1 MIKEKEKQA
10 KLSIALKKNLKKR
23 KLFQKKIKS
32 KKMILNDKQIKKL
45 AEEEDMINPFV
56 KESIAQ
62 GISHGLN
69 SFGFDLRC
77 GDEFK
82 IFTNIKGAIADP
94 KNFTEDNFVTIKGES
109 SILIPPNSFALA
121 SSLEYF
127 KMPRNV
133 TGLVTA
139 KSSYARC
146 GLGTPPTVLEAGWHG
161 NLVLEFSNH
170 TSNRI
175 RLYANSGA
183 AQILFFQGEQPE
195 ISYADRKGKYQGQ
208 TGITLA
214 KAK

>member
-1 MIKEKEKQA
+1 
-10 KLSIALKKNLKKR
+10 
-23 KLFQKKIKS
+23 
-32 KKMILNDKQIKKL
+32 MILNDKQIKKL

-121 SSLEYF
+121 SSLE
-127 KMPRNV
+127 
-133 TGLVTA
+133 
-139 KSSYARC
+139 
-146 GLGTPPTVLEAGWHG
+146 
-161 NLVLEFSNH
+161 
-170 TSNRI
+170 
-175 RLYANSGA
+175 
-183 AQILFFQGEQPE
+183 
-195 ISYADRKGKYQGQ
+195 
-208 TGITLA
+208 
-214 KAK
+214 

>member
-1 MIKEKEKQA
+1 
-10 KLSIALKKNLKKR
+10 
-23 KLFQKKIKS
+23 
-32 KKMILNDKQIKKL
+32 MILNDKQIKKL
-45 AEEEDMINPFV
+45 CVDEKEKMIDPFSDKSV
-56 KESIAQ
+56 SQ
-62 GISHGLN
+62 GISYGLN
-69 SFGFDLRC
+69 SFGYDLRC

-82 IFTNIKGAIADP
+82 IFTNINGAIADP
-94 KNFTEDNFVTIKGES
+94 KNFTEDNFITIKGES
-109 SILIPPNSFALA
+109 SILVPPNSFALA

-170 TSNRI
+170 TSNSI

-195 ISYADRKGKYQGQ
+195 VSYADRKGKYQGQ

>member
-1 MIKEKEKQA
+1 MA
-10 KLSIALKKNLKKR
+10 
-23 KLFQKKIKS
+23 
-32 KKMILNDKQIKKL
+32 
-45 AEEEDMINPFV
+45 
-56 KESIAQ
+56 
-62 GISHGLN
+62 LN

-82 IFTNIKGAIADP
+82 IFTNIKGATADP
-94 KNFTEDNFVTIKGES
+94 KNFTEDNFVTIKGEP

-139 KSSYARC
+139 KSTYARC
-146 GLGTPPTVLEAGWHG
+146 GLRYTSNSFRSWLAWKF
-161 NLVLEFSNH
+161 VLEFSNH
-170 TSNRI
+170 TSNSI

-183 AQILFFQGEQPE
+183 AQILFFQGEEPE
-195 ISYADRKGKYQGQ
+195 VSYADRKGKYQGQ

-214 KAK
+214 KSK

>member
-1 MIKEKEKQA
+1 
-10 KLSIALKKNLKKR
+10 
-23 KLFQKKIKS
+23 
-32 KKMILNDKQIKKL
+32 MILNDLEILRL
-45 AEEEDMINPFV
+45 AKEENMVSPIVEKSV
-56 KESIAQ
+56 SQ
-62 GISHGLN
+62 GISHGIQ
-69 SFGFDLRC
+69 SFGLDIRT
-77 GDEFK
+77 GSEFK
-82 IFTNIKGAIADP
+82 IFTNIKGATADP
-94 KNFTEDNFVTIKGES
+94 KDFSEDNFITVKGED

-127 KMPRNV
+127 KMPRNI

-170 TSNRI
+170 TSNSI
-175 RLYANSGA
+175 RLYADSGA

-195 ISYADRKGKYQGQ
+195 ISYADRDGKYQGQ

-214 KAK
+214 KSK

>member
-1 MIKEKEKQA
+1 
-10 KLSIALKKNLKKR
+10 
-23 KLFQKKIKS
+23 
-32 KKMILNDKQIKKL
+32 MILNDRQIKKL
-45 AEEEDMINPFV
+45 AEEEDMISPFIGKSV
-56 KESIAQ
+56 SQ

-94 KNFTEDNFVTIKGES
+94 KNFTEDNFITIKGES

-121 SSLEYF
+121 CSLEYF

-139 KSSYARC
+139 KSSLARC
-146 GLGTPPTVLEAGWHG
+146 GLGCPPTVLEAGWNG
-161 NLVLEFSNH
+161 ILTLELQNH
-170 TSNRI
+170 TSNSI
-175 RLYANSGA
+175 RVYSNSGA
-183 AQILFFQGEQPE
+183 AQILFFQGENPE
-195 ISYADRKGKYQGQ
+195 ISYGDRKGKYQGQ

-214 KAK
+214 KSK

>member
-1 MIKEKEKQA
+1 
-10 KLSIALKKNLKKR
+10 
-23 KLFQKKIKS
+23 
-32 KKMILNDKQIKKL
+32 MILNDKQIKKL

-56 KESIAQ
+56 KESVAQ

-82 IFTNIKGAIADP
+82 VFTNIKGAIADP

-170 TSNRI
+170 TSNQI

-183 AQILFFQGEQPE
+183 AQILFFQGAQPE
-195 ISYADRKGKYQGQ
+195 KSYADRKGKYQGQ

>member
-1 MIKEKEKQA
+1 
-10 KLSIALKKNLKKR
+10 
-23 KLFQKKIKS
+23 
-32 KKMILNDKQIKKL
+32 MILNDKQIKKL
-45 AEEEDMINPFV
+45 VEEQDMINPFV
-56 KESIAQ
+56 DKSIAQ

-82 IFTNIKGAIADP
+82 IFTNIKGATADP
-94 KNFTEDNFVTIKGES
+94 KNFTEDNFVTVKGEG

-139 KSSYARC
+139 KSTYARC

-170 TSNRI
+170 TSNSI

-183 AQILFFQGEQPE
+183 AQILFFQGEDPE

-208 TGITLA
+208 TGTTLA
-214 KAK
+214 QSK